1 MSSVQFTGIDN
12 IIEAFENNKVPYF
25 AVFASAGKSL
35 LFKNPRSEEEIYE
48 DIYEASDLL
57 RKFLFTL
64 NKGSNAVYT
73 LKLYENIPAGGI
85 KDKTPADYSINFR
98 LNLEGMYLTSD
109 KAVQYEQK
117 QSQQAEI
124 LAELKALRMKVE
136 TMEGTDE
143 EEEEKNP
150 IIGALTSNPEV
161 MNALVMAAVG
171 AITGII
177 SKFAPQQQQPIKM
190 QPAINGITDE
200 PTEQQKIDKAIEVLS
215 QSTPNLGDSLL
226 ILAKMSIDNPQQYK
240 WLLGMLK

>member
-1 MSSVQFTGIDN
+1 MSSVQFTGIEN
-12 IIEAFENNKVPYF
+12 IIEAFEANDIPYF
-25 AVFASAGKSL
+25 GVFAGKSL
-35 LFKNPRSEEEIYE
+35 IFKNPTRGEEAIQ
-48 DIYEASDLL
+48 DTFEASELL
-57 RKFLFTL
+57 RSFLYKL

-73 LKLYENIPAGGI
+73 LKLYENLPAGGI
-85 KDKTPADYSINFR
+85 TDKTPANFSINFR
-98 LNLEGMYLTSD
+98 LNLEGMYLTND

-177 SKFAPQQQQPIKM
+177 SKFAPQQQPIKM
-190 QPAINGITDE
+190 QPAINGISEE

>member
-12 IIEAFENNKVPYF
+12 ILEAFEANDIPYF
-25 AVFASAGKSL
+25 GVFAGKSL
-35 LFKNPRSEEEIYE
+35 IFKNPTRGEEAIT
-48 DIYEASDLL
+48 DTFEASELL
-57 RKFLFTL
+57 RSFLYKL

-85 KDKTPADYSINFR
+85 TDKTPANFSINFR
-98 LNLEGMYLTSD
+98 LNLEGMYLTQD
-109 KAVQYEQK
+109 KAAQYEQK

-150 IIGALTSNPEV
+150 IIGALTSNPEL

-177 SKFAPQQQQPIKM
+177 SKFAPQQQPIKM
-190 QPAINGITDE
+190 QPAINGISEE
-200 PTEQQKIDKAIEVLS
+200 PTEQQKIEKAIEVLAA
-215 QSTPNLGDSLL
+215 STPNLGDSLL

-240 WLLGMLK
+240 WLLGMLN

>member
-1 MSSVQFTGIDN
+1 MSSVQFTGIEN
-12 IIEAFENNKVPYF
+12 IIEAFEANDIPYF
-25 AVFASAGKSL
+25 GVFAGKSL
-35 LFKNPRSEEEIYE
+35 IFKNPTRGEEAIQ
-48 DIYEASDLL
+48 DTFEASELL
-57 RKFLFTL
+57 RSFLYKL

-73 LKLYENIPAGGI
+73 LKLYENLPAGGI
-85 KDKTPADYSINFR
+85 TDKTPANFSINFR
-98 LNLEGMYLTSD
+98 LNLEGMYLTND

-177 SKFAPQQQQPIKM
+177 SKFAPQQQPIKM
-190 QPAINGITDE
+190 QPAINGVNDE
-200 PTEQQKIDKAIEVLS
+200 PTEQQKINKAIEVLS

>member
-12 IIEAFENNKVPYF
+12 IIEAFEANDIPYF
-25 AVFASAGKSL
+25 GVFAGKSL
-35 LFKNPRSEEEIYE
+35 IFKNPTRGEEAIE
-48 DIYEASDLL
+48 DTFEAAELL
-57 RKFLFTL
+57 RSFLFKL

-85 KDKTPADYSINFR
+85 TDKTPANFSINFR
-98 LNLEGMYLTSD
+98 LNLEGMYMTAD

-117 QSQQAEI
+117 QNQQSEI
-124 LAELKALRMKVE
+124 LAELKALRIKVE
-136 TMEGTDE
+136 TMEGTE

-177 SKFAPQQQQPIKM
+177 SKFAPQQQTIKM
-190 QPAINGITDE
+190 QPAINGINEE
-200 PTEQQKIDKAIEVLS
+200 PTEQQKINKAIEVLT
-215 QSTPNLGDSLL
+215 QSTPNLGDNLL

>member
-1 MSSVQFTGIDN
+1 MSSVQFTGIEN
-12 IIEAFENNKVPYF
+12 IIEAFEANDIPYF
-25 AVFASAGKSL
+25 GVFAGKSL
-35 LFKNPRSEEEIYE
+35 IFKNPTRGEEAIQ
-48 DIYEASDLL
+48 DTFEASELL
-57 RKFLFTL
+57 RSFLYKL

-73 LKLYENIPAGGI
+73 LKLYENLPAGGI
-85 KDKTPADYSINFR
+85 TDKTPANFSINFR
-98 LNLEGMYLTSD
+98 LNLEGMYLTND

-177 SKFAPQQQQPIKM
+177 SKFAPQQQPIKM
-190 QPAINGITDE
+190 QPAINGVNEE

>member
-1 MSSVQFTGIDN
+1 MSSVQFTGIEN
-12 IIEAFENNKVPYF
+12 IIEAFEANDIPYF
-25 AVFASAGKSL
+25 GVFAGKSL
-35 LFKNPRSEEEIYE
+35 IFKNPTRGEEAIQ
-48 DIYEASDLL
+48 DTFEASELL
-57 RKFLFTL
+57 RSFLYKL

-73 LKLYENIPAGGI
+73 LKLYENVPAGGI
-85 KDKTPADYSINFR
+85 TDKTPANFSINFR
-98 LNLEGMYLTSD
+98 LNLEGMYLTND

-136 TMEGTDE
+136 TIEGTDE

-177 SKFAPQQQQPIKM
+177 SKFAPQQQPIKM
-190 QPAINGITDE
+190 QPAINGISEE

-226 ILAKMSIDNPQQYK
+226 ILAKMSIENPQQYK

>member
-1 MSSVQFTGIDN
+1 MSSVQFTGVEN
-12 IIEAFENNKVPYF
+12 IIEAFEANDIPYF
-25 AVFASAGKSL
+25 AVFAGKSL
-35 LFKNPRSEEEIYE
+35 IFKNPTRGEEAIQ
-48 DIYEASDLL
+48 DTFEASELL
-57 RKFLFTL
+57 RSWLYKL

-85 KDKTPADYSINFR
+85 TDKTPANFSINFR
-98 LNLEGMYLTSD
+98 LNLEGMYMTAD

-117 QSQQAEI
+117 QNQQSEI

-136 TMEGTDE
+136 TMEGTDDDDE
-143 EEEEKNP
+143 EEEINP
-150 IIGALTSNPEV
+150 IIGALTKNPEL
-161 MNALVMAAVG
+161 MNTIVMAAVS
-171 AITGII
+171 AITGMLGQFAVQKPII
-177 SKFAPQQQQPIKM
+177 MK
-190 QPAINGITDE
+190 PAINGVTDE

>member
-12 IIEAFENNKVPYF
+12 IIEAFEANDIPYF
-25 AVFASAGKSL
+25 GVFAGKSL
-35 LFKNPRSEEEIYE
+35 IFKNPTRGEEAIE
-48 DIYEASDLL
+48 DTFEASELL
-57 RKFLFTL
+57 RSFLYKL

-73 LKLYENIPAGGI
+73 LKLYETIPAGGI
-85 KDKTPADYSINFR
+85 TEKTPANFSINFR
-98 LNLEGMYLTSD
+98 LNLEGMYMTPD

-117 QSQQAEI
+117 QNQQSEI

-150 IIGALTSNPEV
+150 IIGALTNNPEV

-177 SKFAPQQQQPIKM
+177 SKFAPQQPITMK
-190 QPAINGITDE
+190 PAINGISDE

>member
-1 MSSVQFTGIDN
+1 MSSVQFTGIEN

-25 AVFASAGKSL
+25 AVFANAGKNL
-35 LFKNPRSEEEIYE
+35 LFKNPRSEDEIYE

-117 QSQQAEI
+117 QNQQSEI

-143 EEEEKNP
+143 DEEEETNP
-150 IIGALTSNPEV
+150 IIGALTKNPEL
-161 MNALVMAAVG
+161 MNTIVMAAVS
-171 AITGII
+171 AITGMLGQFAVQKPII
-177 SKFAPQQQQPIKM
+177 MK
-190 QPAINGITDE
+190 PAINGVTDE

>member
-1 MSSVQFTGIDN
+1 MSSVQFTGIEN
-12 IIEAFENNKVPYF
+12 IIEAFEANDIPYF
-25 AVFASAGKSL
+25 GVFAGKSL
-35 LFKNPRSEEEIYE
+35 IFKNPTRGEEAIQ
-48 DIYEASDLL
+48 DTFEASELL
-57 RKFLFTL
+57 RSFLYKL

-73 LKLYENIPAGGI
+73 LKLYENVPAGGI
-85 KDKTPADYSINFR
+85 TDKTPANFSINFR
-98 LNLEGMYLTSD
+98 LNLEGMYLTND

-136 TMEGTDE
+136 TIEGTDE

-177 SKFAPQQQQPIKM
+177 SKFAPQQQPIKM

>member
-12 IIEAFENNKVPYF
+12 IIEAFEANDIPYF
-25 AVFASAGKSL
+25 GVFAGKSL
-35 LFKNPRSEEEIYE
+35 IFKNPTRGEEAIE
-48 DIYEASDLL
+48 DTFEASELL
-57 RKFLFTL
+57 RSFLYKL

-85 KDKTPADYSINFR
+85 TDKTPANFSINFR
-98 LNLEGMYLTSD
+98 LNLEGMYMTPD

-117 QSQQAEI
+117 QNQQSEI

-150 IIGALTSNPEV
+150 IIGALTNNPEV

-177 SKFAPQQQQPIKM
+177 SKFAPQQPINMK
-190 QPAINGITDE
+190 PAINGILEE

>member
-12 IIEAFENNKVPYF
+12 IIEAFEANDIPYF
-25 AVFASAGKSL
+25 AVFAGKSL
-35 LFKNPRSEEEIYE
+35 IFKNPTRGEEAIEDTFQAANELRS
-48 DIYEASDLL
+48 
-57 RKFLFTL
+57 FLFKL

-85 KDKTPADYSINFR
+85 TDKTPANFSINFR
-98 LNLEGMYLTSD
+98 LNLEGMYMTAD

-117 QSQQAEI
+117 QNQQSEI

-143 EEEEKNP
+143 EEETNP
-150 IIGALTSNPEV
+150 IIGALTSNPEL
-161 MNALVMAAVG
+161 MSSLVLAAVG

-177 SKFAPQQQQPIKM
+177 NKFAPQQQQQIKM
-190 QPAINGITDE
+190 QPAINGINNEE

-215 QSTPNLGDSLL
+215 QSTPNLADSLL

>member
-1 MSSVQFTGIDN
+1 MSSVQFTGIEN
-12 IIEAFENNKVPYF
+12 IIEAFEANDIPYF
-25 AVFASAGKSL
+25 GVFAGKSL
-35 LFKNPRSEEEIYE
+35 IFKNPTRGEEAIQ
-48 DIYEASDLL
+48 DTFEASELL
-57 RKFLFTL
+57 RSFLYKL

-73 LKLYENIPAGGI
+73 LKLYENLPAGGI
-85 KDKTPADYSINFR
+85 TDKTPANFSINFR
-98 LNLEGMYLTSD
+98 LNLEGMYLTND

-150 IIGALTSNPEV
+150 IIGALTANPEV

-177 SKFAPQQQQPIKM
+177 SKFAPQQQTIKM
-190 QPAINGITDE
+190 QPAINGVNDE

-240 WLLGMLK
+240 WLLEMLK

>member
-1 MSSVQFTGIDN
+1 MADFNSIENFVNAYIDN
-12 IIEAFENNKVPYF
+12 GSPYYVLAVGNDIKGRNPKNNEIL
-25 AVFASAGKSL
+25 SL
-35 LFKNPRSEEEIYE
+35 E
-48 DIYEASDLL
+48 EASQLL
-57 RKFLFTL
+57 NDMLIRYSALPDAHKHVF
-64 NKGSNAVYT
+64 
-73 LKLYENIPAGGI
+73 KLYIFEDQP
-85 KDKTPADYSINFR
+85 KTR
-98 LNLEGMYLTSD
+98 LNYITAKKEADITISMQLPVGDNYQIKS
-109 KAVQYEQK
+109 Y
-117 QSQQAEI
+117 SNGNSEI

-136 TMEGTDE
+136 TLEGSDDE
-143 EEEEKNP
+143 EEPTNP

-177 SKFAPQQQQPIKM
+177 SKFAPQQQPIKM
-190 QPAINGITDE
+190 QPAINGISDE

>member
-12 IIEAFENNKVPYF
+12 IIEAFEANDIPYF
-25 AVFASAGKSL
+25 GVFAGKSL
-35 LFKNPRSEEEIYE
+35 IFKNPTRGEEAIQ
-48 DIYEASDLL
+48 DTFEASELL
-57 RKFLFTL
+57 RSFLYKL

-73 LKLYENIPAGGI
+73 LKLYENLPAGGI
-85 KDKTPADYSINFR
+85 TDKTPANFSINFR
-98 LNLEGMYLTSD
+98 LNLEGMYLTND

-117 QSQQAEI
+117 QSQQSEI

-150 IIGALTSNPEV
+150 IIGALTSNPEL

-177 SKFAPQQQQPIKM
+177 SKFAPQQQPIKM
-190 QPAINGITDE
+190 QPAINGISEE

>member
-1 MSSVQFTGIDN
+1 MSSVQFTGIEN
-12 IIEAFENNKVPYF
+12 IIEAFEANDIPYF
-25 AVFASAGKSL
+25 GVFAGKSL
-35 LFKNPRSEEEIYE
+35 IFKNPTRGEEAIQ
-48 DIYEASDLL
+48 DTFEASELL
-57 RKFLFTL
+57 RSFLYKL

-73 LKLYENIPAGGI
+73 LKLYENLPAGGI
-85 KDKTPADYSINFR
+85 TDKTPANFSINFR
-98 LNLEGMYLTSD
+98 LNLEGMYLTND

-177 SKFAPQQQQPIKM
+177 SKFAPQQQPIKM
-190 QPAINGITDE
+190 QPAINGVNDE

>member
-1 MSSVQFTGIDN
+1 MSSVQFTGIEN
-12 IIEAFENNKVPYF
+12 IIEAFEANDIPYF
-25 AVFASAGKSL
+25 GVFAGKSL
-35 LFKNPRSEEEIYE
+35 IFKNPTRGEEAIQ
-48 DIYEASDLL
+48 DTFEASELL
-57 RKFLFTL
+57 RSFLYKL

-73 LKLYENIPAGGI
+73 LKLYENLPGGGI
-85 KDKTPADYSINFR
+85 TDKTPANFSINFR
-98 LNLEGMYLTSD
+98 LNLEGMYLTND

-117 QSQQAEI
+117 QSQQSEI

-143 EEEEKNP
+143 EEEPTNP
-150 IIGALTSNPEV
+150 IIGALTANPEV

-177 SKFAPQQQQPIKM
+177 SKFAPQQQPIKM
-190 QPAINGITDE
+190 QPAINGVNDE

>member
-12 IIEAFENNKVPYF
+12 IIEAFEANDIPYF
-25 AVFASAGKSL
+25 GVFAGKSL
-35 LFKNPRSEEEIYE
+35 IFKNPTRGEEAIQ
-48 DIYEASDLL
+48 DTFEASELL
-57 RKFLFTL
+57 RSFLYKL

-73 LKLYENIPAGGI
+73 LKLYENLPSGGI
-85 KDKTPADYSINFR
+85 TDKTPANFSINFR
-98 LNLEGMYLTSD
+98 LNLEGMYLTND

-150 IIGALTSNPEV
+150 IIGALTSNPEL

-177 SKFAPQQQQPIKM
+177 SKFAPQQQQIKM
-190 QPAINGITDE
+190 QPAINGISEE

-215 QSTPNLGDSLL
+215 QSTPNLGDNLL

>member
-12 IIEAFENNKVPYF
+12 IIEAFEANDIPYF
-25 AVFASAGKSL
+25 GVFAGKSL
-35 LFKNPRSEEEIYE
+35 IFKNPTRGEEAIQDTFESAE
-48 DIYEASDLL
+48 LL
-57 RKFLFTL
+57 RSFLYKL

-73 LKLYENIPAGGI
+73 LKLYENLSAGGI
-85 KDKTPADYSINFR
+85 TDKTPANFSINFR
-98 LNLEGMYLTSD
+98 LNLEGMYLTND

-117 QSQQAEI
+117 QSQQSEI

-143 EEEEKNP
+143 EEETNP
-150 IIGALTSNPEV
+150 IIGALTSNPEL
-161 MNALVMAAVG
+161 MSSLVLAAVG

-177 SKFAPQQQQPIKM
+177 NKFAPQQQQPIKM

-200 PTEQQKIDKAIEVLS
+200 PTEQKKIEKAIEVLS
-215 QSTPNLGDSLL
+215 KSTPNLGDSLL
-226 ILAKMSIDNPQQYK
+226 ILAKMSIDNEQQYK